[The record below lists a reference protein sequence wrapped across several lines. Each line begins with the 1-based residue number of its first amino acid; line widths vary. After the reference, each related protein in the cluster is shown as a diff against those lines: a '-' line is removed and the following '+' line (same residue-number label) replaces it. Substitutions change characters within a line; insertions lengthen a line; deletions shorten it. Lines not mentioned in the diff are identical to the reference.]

1 MMLKKIFLLISV
13 SVITSCSDFLNVD
26 LPKDQLTKDLVFND
40 DNLARSAMAG
50 VYRSLETG
58 GFLFGGASGGGVYL
72 GCYSDELVA
81 YNTTSS
87 EYQLYNMDVNARSSM
102 VKNLWQTSFNQIY
115 SINSI
120 IDGLENSAGVSA
132 AVKKQLRGEA
142 LFLRALLHLYLAGT
156 YDRIPY
162 VTSISY
168 ELNQSISS
176 QPIDA
181 VLSAARKDV
190 EEALSLLP
198 DNAARGLRIRPTK
211 AAAYALLARVALY
224 QKDWQNAVLY
234 SSKIIADPAYT
245 LEPDVKTVFLKEGR
259 SVIWA
264 FEPPVAL
271 GNTREAITYILL
283 GAPPSTISLS
293 PSLVAAFSTGD
304 KRALAWIG
312 TIRDSGNRPYYYAYK
327 YKQNKPAG
335 TPKEC
340 SVVLRAEEQY
350 LIRAEA
356 YAQLGEQAKALQD
369 INVIRQR
376 AGIPLYTTLD
386 KQLILDE
393 ISKEKKLEF
402 FTEYGLRF
410 FDLKRTGRIQAVM
423 VDAKPNWTSK
433 FQNFPI
439 PESELLLNPKLG
451 PQNEGF

>member
-1 MMLKKIFLLISV
+1 M
-13 SVITSCSDFLNVD
+13 SCNDFLNVD
-26 LPKDQLTKDLVFND
+26 LPKDQLTKDLVFKD

-50 VYRSLETG
+50 VYRGLETG
-58 GFLFGGASGGGVYL
+58 GFLFGGPSGGGVYM
-72 GCYSDELVA
+72 GCFSDELVA

-87 EYQLYNMDVNARSSM
+87 VYQLYNMDVNARSSM
-102 VKNLWQTSFNQIY
+102 VKSLWQTSFNQIY
-115 SINSI
+115 SVNSI
-120 IDGLENSAGVSA
+120 IDGLENSAGISA
-132 AVKKQLRGEA
+132 AVKKQLTGEA

-176 QPIDA
+176 QSMDGI
-181 VLSAARKDV
+181 LSQSRKDV
-190 EEALSLLP
+190 EDAVLLLP

-211 AAAYALLARVALY
+211 AAAFALLARIALY
-224 QKDWQNAVLY
+224 QKDWQSAVFY
-234 SSKIIADPAYT
+234 SSKIINDSAYA
-245 LEPDVKTVFLKEGR
+245 LEPDVKNVFLKEGK

-283 GAPPSTISLS
+283 GAPPSNISLS
-293 PSLVAAFSTGD
+293 PSLVGAFNTVD
-304 KRALAWIG
+304 KRFAEWIG
-312 TIRDSGNRPYYYAYK
+312 TIRDSNNRPYYYAYK

-340 SVVLRAEEQY
+340 SVILRSEEQF

-356 YAQLGEQAKALQD
+356 YAQLGEATKALQD
-369 INVIRQR
+369 INIIKERV
-376 AGIPLYTTLD
+376 GIPLFTEFD

-393 ISKEKKLEF
+393 VSKEKQLEF

-423 VDAKPNWTSK
+423 SAAKPNWTMT

-439 PESELLLNPKLG
+439 PESELLLNPNLG
-451 PQNEGF
+451 PQNEGY